1 MIVFAAILK
10 TERNEYAKAIRKEY
24 ESHKVKARRFE
35 MKQIAIRTDGC
46 SGALT
51 TVLKDN
57 LLLIKEVKR
66 GAAEK

>member
-24 ESHKVKARRFE
+24 ESHRVTARRCE
-35 MKQIAIRTDGC
+35 MKQIALREDGC
-46 SGALT
+46 SNSLT

-57 LLLIKEVKR
+57 LLLIKEVKY
-66 GAAEK
+66 G